1 MWGLDLYLSGCRLR
15 HGEYLILVAPEFSPS
30 PEQEYRLRWG
40 IETLFG
46 TLKSRG
52 FNLEDTRLQDTERV
66 SRLLALLA
74 IALSEPENSNLGD
87 SARGFGSLGTAFAV
101 VRLETKRSQ
110 D

>member
-40 IETLFG
+40 IEILFG
-46 TLKSRG
+46 ALKSRG
-52 FNLEDTRLQDTERV
+52 LNLEDTRLQDTERV

-74 IALSEPENSNLGD
+74 IAFTWATSTPRLAAMTRRSVLA
-87 SARGFGSLGTAFAV
+87 SACA
-101 VRLETKRSQ
+101 
-110 D
+110 